1 MLCNTTEFVP
11 TPIDASFSASPSR
24 RARRCPANLQTTT
37 CVLVALAFVATTP
50 GRADAAEQTYSQI
63 AEGGAA
69 GDGRIETFTR
79 TVPDP
84 SSSSSST
91 GGPLSP
97 FGAASDGDGPV
108 AAAAGFEPPPP
119 PTEALGEQRTLVSL
133 VNFSNDPT
141 QPVLAADLHQ
151 SILDE
156 SNPASAA
163 SYIREASYGR
173 AWLAGSVMDWVSAS
187 YADASCLVRT
197 DSGTQQ
203 LIDELDPLVD
213 FAQVDRWIIVIPF
226 NASCGFAGFSTLG
239 KIPWNSAEGP
249 VSFSR
254 IILNGAATSVPALGA
269 HELGHSMVGLQHS
282 NDLECGAAAI
292 GPSCTRP
299 LSDRYSVMGETAS
312 GGHYTAPDKYALGWL
327 ETELVDIEDAG
338 GIFLLEPYESLP
350 TGGTK
355 VLRIQSSWPV
365 NDYSEAEF
373 LYVSYRKPIGF
384 DAVFAELATDGAMLH
399 LDAHFKPQ
407 RPFVTGASSLLDAR
421 PGGSA
426 NQTTDS
432 SDVVLGIGETFVDP
446 VHGITIETLG
456 VVGGQ
461 LQISVV
467 RSQSCGNDIIDPAL
481 FEECDGADLGGQTC
495 DSVGFTSGSLGCSA
509 TCEFDTSACGA
520 AQCAVGDD
528 FDPGAQLCVARFLAI
543 GPSDMTYYKNSTT
556 LAFARSS
563 TSATLLTVSRG
574 SFGTTQNFSGTTS
587 SIVTRL
593 LLPFDTSALPDGA
606 EIASATLDL
615 KLDLFWDPYE
625 NSHPDSADQLV
636 LVQTF
641 DPDPLTRSLA
651 DYGAFVPVDLPAEGA
666 PRVDAG
672 DSLSAG
678 APFAFELNAAGLS
691 WIDDQ
696 GTTGLGVRTGFDVDD
711 VPIFGELQRLRT
723 PVVPNDSSIAGPR
736 LTVRYA
742 PLPEPGMAIAVGI
755 GALALAEF
763 GRRGRLRPGSDE
775 ARQGD

>member
-1 MLCNTTEFVP
+1 MPLMSSP
-11 TPIDASFSASPSR
+11 AASIDPAPLAASSRCDLLRSAV
-24 RARRCPANLQTTT
+24 ARTAFAL
-37 CVLVALAFVATTP
+37 LGLALAVTQSE
-50 GRADAAEQTYSQI
+50 RAEAAEQTFSQI

-69 GDGRIETFTR
+69 GDGQIETFTR
-79 TVPDP
+79 SVPET
-84 SSSSSST
+84 SSSA
-91 GGPLSP
+91 GGLLSP
-97 FGAASDGDGPV
+97 FGAANDADGPV
-108 AAAAGFEPPPP
+108 AAAAGFEAPP
-119 PTEALGEQRTLVSL
+119 PTTEALAEQRTLVSL
-133 VNFSNDPT
+133 VNFTNDPT
-141 QPVLAADLHQ
+141 APVLAADLHQ

-156 SNPASAA
+156 TNPVSAA

-173 AWLAGSVMDWVSAS
+173 AWLAGSVMDWVSTS

-197 DSGTQQ
+197 DAGTQQ

-213 FAQVDRWIIVIPF
+213 FSQVDRWIIVIPF
-226 NASCGFAGFSTLG
+226 NSSCGFAGLSTLG
-239 KIPWNSAEGP
+239 KVPWNSAEGP

-292 GPSCTRP
+292 GANCTRP
-299 LSDRYSVMGETAS
+299 LSDRYSVMGETVS

-327 ETELVDIEDAG
+327 ETGLVDVENAG
-338 GIFLLEPYESLP
+338 GTFLLEPYESLP
-350 TGGTK
+350 AGGTK

-365 NDYSEAEF
+365 NDYTEAEF
-373 LYVSYRKPIGF
+373 LYVSHRKPIGF
-384 DAVFAELATDGAMLH
+384 DAVFPELAIDGAMLH
-399 LDAHFKPQ
+399 LDSHYKPQ
-407 RPFVTGASSLLDAR
+407 RPFVTGASSLIDAR

-426 NQTTDS
+426 NQATDS
-432 SDVVLGIGETFVDP
+432 SDVVLGVGETFVDP

-461 LQISVV
+461 LQVSVV
-467 RSQSCGNDIIDPAL
+467 RSQSCGNGVIDPAL
-481 FEECDGADLGGQTC
+481 FEECDGAELGGQTC
-495 DSVGFTSGSLGCSA
+495 DSVGYAGGILGCSA

-520 AQCAVGDD
+520 AQCSVGDE
-528 FDPGAQLCVARFLAI
+528 FDPNAQLCVARFLAI
-543 GPSDMTYYKNSTT
+543 GPSDMTYYRNSVS
-556 LAFARSS
+556 LAFARSI
-563 TSATLLTVSRG
+563 TSATLLTRSRG
-574 SFGTTQNFSGTTS
+574 SFGTFQNPSGTTN

-606 EIASATLDL
+606 QIASATLDL
-615 KLDLFWDPYE
+615 KLDLFWDPHV

-636 LVQTF
+636 LVETF

-651 DYGAFVPVDLPAEGA
+651 DFGAFVPVDLPVEGA
-666 PRVDAG
+666 PRIDAG

-678 APFAFELNAAGLS
+678 VPFAFELNAAGLS

-711 VPIFGELQRLRT
+711 VPIFGEYQQLRV
-723 PVVPNDSSIAGPR
+723 PVVPNDSAIAGPR

-742 PLPEPGMAIAVGI
+742 PLPEPGIAIAVAV
-755 GALALAEF
+755 GALVLGAL
-763 GRRGRLRPGSDE
+763 GRRSHLRSEADA

>member
-1 MLCNTTEFVP
+1 MPSTSSTPVP
-11 TPIDASFSASPSR
+11 PFIDAPVPAAFRIRMRLRSATLGP
-24 RARRCPANLQTTT
+24 
-37 CVLVALAFVATTP
+37 VLAFVALAFAATIP
-50 GRADAAEQTYSQI
+50 GRAAAAEQTFLQI

-69 GDGRIETFTR
+69 GEGRIETFTR
-79 TVPDP
+79 SVPDP
-84 SSSSSST
+84 YSSSSEADA
-91 GGPLSP
+91 PLSP
-97 FGAASDGDGPV
+97 FGAASEEGGPLS
-108 AAAAGFEPPPP
+108 AAAGFEAPPPT
-119 PTEALGEQRTLVSL
+119 TEALGEQRTLVSL
-133 VNFSNDPT
+133 VNFTNDPT
-141 QPVLAADLHQ
+141 SPVLATDLHAA
-151 SILDE
+151 IFDE
-156 SNPASAA
+156 ANPASTA
-163 SYIREASYGR
+163 SYVREASYGR
-173 AWLAGSVMDWVSAS
+173 AWLAGSVMDWISAS

-213 FAQVDRWIIVIPF
+213 FSQVDRWIIVIPF

-254 IILNGAATSVPALGA
+254 VILNGAATSVPVLGA
-269 HELGHSMVGLQHS
+269 HELGHSLVGLQHS

-292 GPSCTRP
+292 GGSCTRP

-312 GGHYTAPDKYALGWL
+312 GGHFTAPDKYALGWL
-327 ETELVDIEDAG
+327 ETELVDVEGAG

-350 TGGTK
+350 AGGTK
-355 VLRIQSSWPV
+355 VLRIPSSWPV

-373 LYVSYRKPIGF
+373 IYVSYRKPIGF
-384 DAVFAELATDGAMLH
+384 DAVFTELATDGAMLH

-426 NQTTDS
+426 NQETDS
-432 SDVVLGIGETFVDP
+432 TDVVLGIGETFVDP

-456 VVGGQ
+456 VAGGQ
-461 LQISVV
+461 LQISVA
-467 RSQSCGNDIIDPAL
+467 RSQSCGNGVIDPAL

-528 FDPGAQLCVARFLAI
+528 FDPGSQLCAARFLAI
-543 GPSDMTYYKNSTT
+543 GPSDMTYYRNSTT
-556 LAFARSS
+556 LAFARSL
-563 TSATLLTVSRG
+563 TTATLLTPSRG
-574 SFGTTQNFSGTTS
+574 SFGTTQNFSGTTN

-606 EIASATLDL
+606 QIASATLDL
-615 KLDLFWDPYE
+615 KLDLFWDPYV

-636 LVQTF
+636 LVETF

-651 DYGAFVPVDLPAEGA
+651 DYAAFVPVDLPVEGA
-666 PRVDAG
+666 PRIDASE
-672 DSLSAG
+672 SLSAG

-711 VPIFGELQRLRT
+711 VPIFGELQQLRT
-723 PVVPNDSSIAGPR
+723 PVVPNDSAIVGPR

-742 PLPEPGMAIAVGI
+742 PLPEPGAAIGAAVGALLLAGFERRRRLSI
-755 GALALAEF
+755 G
-763 GRRGRLRPGSDE
+763 
-775 ARQGD
+775 